1 MHAGADGRRILAM
14 DDEAAIRDLLS
25 EMLPLLGYE
34 ALCTRDGAEAIAA
47 FAHAQ
52 AAGRPFAA
60 VILDILVPG
69 GLGGKEALVHLR
81 AIDPQVKAI
90 LSSGYATD
98 PIMTNFGQY
107 GFSGVVTKPYTV
119 EKLQHT
125 LQRVLMA
132 TPC

>member
-1 MHAGADGRRILAM
+1 M
-14 DDEAAIRDLLS
+14 DDEEAIRELLS
-25 EMLPLLGYE
+25 EMLTILGYE

-47 FAHAQ
+47 YERAR

-60 VILDILVPG
+60 VILDIMVPG
-69 GLGGKEALVHLR
+69 GLGGKEAMVHLR

-90 LSSGYATD
+90 ISSGYATD
-98 PIMTNFGQY
+98 PIITNFAQY

-119 EKLQHT
+119 AKLQHT